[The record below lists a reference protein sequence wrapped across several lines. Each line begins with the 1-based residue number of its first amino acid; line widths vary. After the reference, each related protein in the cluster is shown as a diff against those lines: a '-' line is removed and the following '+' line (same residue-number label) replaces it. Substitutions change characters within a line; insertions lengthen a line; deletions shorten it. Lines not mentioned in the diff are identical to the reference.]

1 MLRTGNYI
9 DGADKLYS
17 DGVTFET
24 PIADLSYATEI
35 ELESLRPEGYVVTGT
50 VDFSKSIEKI
60 GANSEQNII
69 RVYLTKRADL
79 KYTVKYYK
87 DSVSDGNHIALADR
101 EYPNAVYNTPLSALT
116 VEKTLASD
124 LVPLGYQATG
134 TIDTAHSLDKIGIN
148 DNIICVVLPRRKD
161 IPYTINYY
169 KDDMKASNLLK
180 SIPGTG
186 TLGDTIRFTNGDY
199 CPSGYKKEGTVSG
212 TTVITEIEKTMS

>member
-1 MLRTGNYI
+1 M
-9 DGADKLYS
+9 
-17 DGVTFET
+17 
-24 PIADLSYATEI
+24 
-35 ELESLRPEGYVVTGT
+35 
-50 VDFSKSIEKI
+50 
-60 GANSEQNII
+60 
-69 RVYLTKRADL
+69 TKRADL

-169 KDDMKASNLLK
+169 KDVSEKRRDPKAYSGRDPGLYTDHLL
-180 SIPGTG
+180 G
-186 TLGDTIRFTNGDY
+186 
-199 CPSGYKKEGTVSG
+199 
-212 TTVITEIEKTMS
+212 